1 MIVLFAPAEAMD
13 AASTWHNNTN
23 ERITAAMD
31 ASIHVAQSM
40 HRVADVLGARLEAA
54 LGARLE
60 VGELSLEVGEV
71 LRATVVATAATI
83 VLTTL
88 LLICARRHGPSS
100 VESKKQRAPVPKKE
114 NPPKAPKPPRVR
126 MCRFCNVEIKSKAFM
141 DGHVAGKKHRKLAEG
156 CSPDACWVWVDKVE
170 EEKPV
175 PTEAPA
181 VVQVV
186 EEDGSWQV
194 VDNLAKKRA
203 QKAAA
208 AKKQEQEAKK
218 AAEAAAKAE
227 APRALRV
234 HRRCNE
240 CGIRAQDG
248 ATIETDPDN
257 EAKAY
262 CTVCWDRYYHPEME
276 PVAAPAAE
284 PRKHVT
290 HWDR

>member
-1 MIVLFAPAEAMD
+1 MGVGLTTRAPPQRAPAEAMD

-40 HRVADVLGARLEAA
+40 HRVADVLGARFEAA

-88 LLICARRHGPSS
+88 LPICARRHGPS
-100 VESKKQRAPVPKKE
+100 
-114 NPPKAPKPPRVR
+114 
-126 MCRFCNVEIKSKAFM
+126 
-141 DGHVAGKKHRKLAEG
+141 
-156 CSPDACWVWVDKVE
+156 KVE
-170 EEKPV
+170 KEKPV

-181 VVQVV
+181 VVKVV
-186 EEDGSWQV
+186 GEDGSWQV

-203 QKAAA
+203 QKARSNSQEAA

-227 APRALRV
+227 ASRALRV
-234 HRRCNE
+234 KTDLDASIQK
-240 CGIRAQDG
+240 CGYNI
-248 ATIETDPDN
+248 
-257 EAKAY
+257 
-262 CTVCWDRYYHPEME
+262 
-276 PVAAPAAE
+276 
-284 PRKHVT
+284 
-290 HWDR
+290 